1 LRAKAQA
8 YAQKPSDA
16 DIDTWVAD
24 IMTGRKSETQWEDL
38 MRDSAKTQFRS
49 LVPALD
55 NGDDVQKAT
64 YAYRQQAAQTLG
76 GVMDVTEIDWTQDK
90 WNRALNYRDEKTGE
104 NRQMDLWEWNKYLRT
119 LPEWQQTDEAKDVY
133 RNVAYS
139 LAQGFG
145 KMA

>member
-1 LRAKAQA
+1 
-8 YAQKPSDA
+8 
-16 DIDTWVAD
+16 
-24 IMTGRKSETQWEDL
+24 

-55 NGDDVQKAT
+55 RGDDVQKAT
-64 YAYRQQAAQTLG
+64 YAYKQQAAQTLG

-90 WNRALNYRDEKTGE
+90 WNKALNFKDEKTGE